1 MNKLVIFISQ
11 FSLLVYALLVI
22 TVCFFDSCT
31 WEQDERFQIACHN
44 DNQRARNKL
53 NKNNDILGHKWPMK
67 NKMLKSH
74 RSNIS
79 LLCEIIKTMCLSSY
93 HHLDLGP
100 THAHGHMRYGYTSLV
115 PMNQR
120 ALKNLDKQSNITDQK
135 WSMTHTVLTFHGAK
149 WA

>member
-1 MNKLVIFISQ
+1 MNKVVIFISQ

-44 DNQRARNKL
+44 DNQRALNKL
-53 NKNNDILGHKWPMK
+53 IKNNDILGHKWPMK

-74 RSNIS
+74 RNNIS

-93 HHLDLGP
+93 HRLDLGP
-100 THAHGHMRYGYTSLV
+100 THALRHMMYGYTSLA

>member
-44 DNQRARNKL
+44 DNQRALNKL
-53 NKNNDILGHKWPMK
+53 IKNNDILGHKWPMK

-74 RSNIS
+74 RNNIS

-93 HHLDLGP
+93 HRLDLGP
-100 THAHGHMRYGYTSLV
+100 THALRHMMYSYISLV

>member
-1 MNKLVIFISQ
+1 MNKLVIFISH